1 VTFTGVQ
8 LAQAQSQTFM
18 TVINAVWCRLWP
30 GYSYSTIP
38 FVSVSAQVLASQ
50 PQQGLILYHAFL
62 PQPEPQQS
70 IPIFST
76 ATISDKVNSSAATH
90 SLAYQQP
97 DFPR

>member
-1 VTFTGVQ
+1 VTCTGVQ

-18 TVINAVWCRLWP
+18 TVIYAVWCRLWL

-38 FVSVSAQVLASQ
+38 FVLVPAQVLASQ
-50 PQQGLILYHAFL
+50 PQQGLILYHTFL

-76 ATISDKVNSSAATH
+76 ATTAEEVNPSAATH

-97 DFPR
+97 DCPR